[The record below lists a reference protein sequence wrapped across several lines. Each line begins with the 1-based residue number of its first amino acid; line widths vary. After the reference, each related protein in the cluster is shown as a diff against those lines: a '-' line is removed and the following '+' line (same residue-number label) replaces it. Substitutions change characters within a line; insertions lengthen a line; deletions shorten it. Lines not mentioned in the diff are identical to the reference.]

1 MFHYNFETTSQFL
14 SKFCIPLQCN
24 QTIHSLLK
32 RRDVQELGSKF
43 VKFLMGILKQQ
54 VNSPSNFAPFLIVRT
69 HESPVKIKLIHFLFW
84 IKGSHQNLKFEI
96 FKCSGKHLSYSS
108 SHFPNHESVFLQTFH
123 HSSVSWKITSQHCF
137 RSNVIYFAQKKPVKV
152 EILRT
157 SSFQIKVHQTFVIF
171 ETNQFF
177 FKFCTSP
184 QCHET

>member
-1 MFHYNFETTSQFL
+1 MSHYNFETTSQFL

-24 QTIHSLLK
+24 QTRHSLLK

-123 HSSVSWKITSQHCF
+123 HSLVSVMKDNFSALFQVKRYILCSKETSQ
-137 RSNVIYFAQKKPVKV
+137 SGN
-152 EILRT
+152 
-157 SSFQIKVHQTFVIF
+157 F
-171 ETNQFF
+171 ENFEFSDQGSPN
-177 FKFCTSP
+177 FC
-184 QCHET
+184 HF